1 MLRLPNR
8 NITINKLK
16 DRLQNIYILNTTI
29 SLYIF
34 LAILY
39 KKIINFDI
47 DQRAAAVSFSFML
60 AIFPGTLFL
69 FTLIPYIPIHQLDVL
84 ILDFLRTLMPL
95 GLYAAVSSTIVEIV
109 SRPRGDILSFGFL
122 FALFAATNGM
132 MSLMRAFNMA
142 LKQREKRSYFK
153 ARWIAFILT
162 ALLVFVLLLAI
173 GILIVGKLTLSFMIS
188 KGLVEENF
196 NVIGINLLGYIS
208 IFLIFFL
215 GISVIYYF
223 APAIKKKLNFFNF
236 GSVFA
241 SILCIIATNLFSYY
255 LQNFNSY
262 NRLYGSIGTLIAAMV
277 WLYLISLILILGF
290 EVNISLRG
298 AIKRSIK
305 KTPQQSGASGV

>member
-1 MLRLPNR
+1 MLRLPKR
-8 NITINKLK
+8 NIAIDKLK
-16 DRLQNIYILNTTI
+16 DKLQNIYILNTTI

-69 FTLIPYIPIHQLDVL
+69 FTLIPYIPIQQLDVL
-84 ILDFLRTLMPL
+84 ILDFLKNLMPM
-95 GLYAAVSSTIVEIV
+95 GLYDAVSGTIVEIV

-173 GILIVGKLTLSFMIS
+173 IILIVGKLSLEFMIS

-196 NVIGINLLGYIS
+196 NVTGINLLGYIS

-215 GISVIYYF
+215 GISSIYYF
-223 APAIKKKLNFFNF
+223 APAIKKRLNFFNF
-236 GSVFA
+236 GAVFA
-241 SILCIIATNLFSYY
+241 SILCILATNLFSYY

-298 AIKRSIK
+298 AMKRSIK

>member
-1 MLRLPNR
+1 MLRLPKR
-8 NITINKLK
+8 NIAIDKLK
-16 DRLQNIYILNTTI
+16 DKLQNIYILNTTI

-69 FTLIPYIPIHQLDVL
+69 FTLIPYIPIQQLDVL
-84 ILDFLRTLMPL
+84 ILDFLKNLMPM
-95 GLYAAVSSTIVEIV
+95 GLYEAVSGTIVEIV

-173 GILIVGKLTLSFMIS
+173 IILIVGKLSLEFMIS

-196 NVIGINLLGYIS
+196 NVTGINLLGYIS

-215 GISVIYYF
+215 GISSIYYF
-223 APAIKKKLNFFNF
+223 APAIKKRLNFFNF
-236 GSVFA
+236 GAVFA
-241 SILCIIATNLFSYY
+241 SILCILATNLFSYY

-298 AIKRSIK
+298 AMKRSIK

>member
-1 MLRLPNR
+1 MLRLPKR
-8 NITINKLK
+8 NIAIDKLK
-16 DRLQNIYILNTTI
+16 DKLQNIYILNTTI

-69 FTLIPYIPIHQLDVL
+69 FTLIPYIPIQQLDVL
-84 ILDFLRTLMPL
+84 ILDFLKNLMPM
-95 GLYAAVSSTIVEIV
+95 GLYDAVSGTIVEIV

-173 GILIVGKLTLSFMIS
+173 IILIIGKLSLEFMIS

-196 NVIGINLLGYIS
+196 NVTGINLLGYIS

-215 GISVIYYF
+215 GISSIYYF
-223 APAIKKKLNFFNF
+223 APAIKKRLNFFNF
-236 GSVFA
+236 GAVFA
-241 SILCIIATNLFSYY
+241 SILCILATNLFSYY

-298 AIKRSIK
+298 AMKRSIK